1 MSTQPALTSASDED
15 LADWI
20 ARRDESATARTL
32 AERAFLELYDRYQ
45 ARLLHFVA
53 ARAPKAELED
63 ALQETWQRVWKHL
76 PSGFHGGRFRAW
88 LFTIADNW
96 TRDVAR
102 RRRPVPL
109 TGQDVPA
116 PDEDPE
122 EWIVDTQRRERLRG
136 CLEQLGEDEM
146 AVVRARL
153 SGSSYGDLA
162 AALRL
167 TVERAYRL
175 FHQAKQKLK
184 NCVERLTS

>member
-1 MSTQPALTSASDED
+1 MPVLANATDEE
-15 LADWI
+15 LAGWI
-20 ARRDESATARTL
+20 ARRDESSSARMV

-53 ARAPKAELED
+53 ARAPRAELED

-76 PSGFHGGRFRAW
+76 PTSFRGGRFRAW

-109 TGQDVPA
+109 TGQDVAA

-122 EWIVDTQRRERLRG
+122 EWIVDTQRREQLRG
-136 CLEQLGEDEM
+136 CLEQLDEDEI

-175 FHQAKQKLK
+175 FHAAKQKLK
-184 NCVERLTS
+184 HCVERFAS